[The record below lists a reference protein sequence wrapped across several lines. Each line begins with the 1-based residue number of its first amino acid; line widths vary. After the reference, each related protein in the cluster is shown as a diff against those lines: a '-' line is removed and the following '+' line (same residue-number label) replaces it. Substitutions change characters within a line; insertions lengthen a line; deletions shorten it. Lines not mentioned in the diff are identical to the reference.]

1 MAEIVKMIIQKLKF
15 GTLFFS
21 IIYNLF
27 VNIECILMCNVLSV
41 LSFEL
46 LLNYY
51 YY

>member
-1 MAEIVKMIIQKLKF
+1 MAELVKLIIQKLKF

-21 IIYNLF
+21 IMFNLF
-27 VNIECILMCNVLSV
+27 VNIECILMCNVLSI
-41 LSFEL
+41 LLFEL